1 MDRRTLIFVITL
13 SMAMFAVNAFF
24 DYRSDEARKEW
35 TEQQLAK
42 KSQKVQQLEQ
52 EITSRTA
59 QAEQLPLVNL
69 YGDDKAATFLTT
81 GILDDNAVV
90 TLAWAEQ
97 LPEQVWVKQNGGT
110 EKFTLQNPVQG
121 KELPAI
127 YRKGEATPLRVG
139 YLPDFG
145 SYELQVVT
153 LSPHNT
159 AQPYKISVANFVDGH
174 FEMPQEELDKIKEE
188 LGKEDENAPPRMY
201 DNGIA
206 LIKIDSSWLPVAVF
220 HHHDKRLLFLNEVE
234 GISTSIVRPDKLKV
248 VSGQR
253 AAETYYVLENDY
265 QQLVFSSYGGALV
278 EMNLPFDSKSDKES
292 AVKPIEFDR
301 EMVEKHPYNAYFP
314 AHPYLTAGQTATG
327 PFVEHDKGALGGY
340 YPLIRRDL
348 IEKQKGKSVRI
359 APQYYALNI
368 VSQYPE
374 VAELVYE
381 VKEFSKDKIVFEA
394 MQSNRRITKTFAID
408 NTAPYS
414 LHLTVDVEGDSR
426 GLWLTSGVP
435 EAELISG
442 AIAPALKY
450 RFTRGTNSEVNQI
463 DLPTDAVTVSTVSP
477 DWICNSNG
485 FFGIILDALNEVEP
499 GYRALFVP
507 GTTVPSRLVEIGQE
521 YDQYKAQD
529 LPGYQLM
536 LPLRAKG
543 GKMEFR
549 VFAGPFSTP
558 ILKAVDEMYSNPETG
573 YNPDYI
579 ACQSFHGWFAF
590 ISEPF
595 AKFLFMLMNF
605 FHYLTGSWALS
616 IVLLTIALRVMLY
629 PLNAW
634 STKSMLQ
641 TQELMPKVQALQ
653 AKYKSDPKKAQLEI
667 LNLYKEHGLNPL
679 SGITGGCFP
688 LLIQMPFLIGM
699 FDLLKSSFQLRGAV
713 FIPGWIDNLSAPD
726 VLFSWSMPLP
736 LIGNEFHLLP
746 IILGVIMFIQPR
758 MMQPLPADKSQWT
771 EQQRQQRAM
780 TTMMAVMF
788 CWLFYNFPSG
798 LNIYWISSMLLGILQ
813 QWWTKKQMKPLST
826 VEIVNVKSNVKSKR

>member
-13 SMAMFAVNAFF
+13 SMTMFLVNAFF
-24 DYRSDEARKEW
+24 DHRNDEARKEW

-42 KSQKVQQLEQ
+42 KSQKQQQLEH
-52 EITSRTA
+52 EIITRTA
-59 QAEQLPLVNL
+59 KADQLPLVSL
-69 YGDDKAATFLTT
+69 YADDNAETFLST
-81 GILDDNAVV
+81 GIVDDNAVV
-90 TLAWAEQ
+90 TIAWEKELPAE
-97 LPEQVWVKQNGGT
+97 VWVKKEGAL
-110 EKFTLQNPVQG
+110 EKYTLQNKVEG
-121 KELPAI
+121 KELPAL
-127 YRKGEATPLRVG
+127 YRKGAASPLRIG
-139 YLPDFG
+139 HLPSFG
-145 SYELQVVT
+145 TYELQIVT
-153 LSPHNT
+153 VAPHNEN
-159 AQPYKISVANFVDGH
+159 APYKISVANFIDGH
-174 FEMPQEELDKIKEE
+174 FEMPQEELDQIKAD
-188 LGKEDENAPPRMY
+188 LGQEHGASPSVY

-206 LIKIDSSWLPVAVF
+206 LIKIDNQWLPVALF
-220 HHHDKRLLFLNEVE
+220 HDYDKRLLFLNEIEDVP
-234 GISTSIVRPDKLKV
+234 TVVVRPDKLKV
-248 VSGQR
+248 ANGQR
-253 AAETYYVLENDY
+253 PAETYYVLENGY

-278 EMNLPFDSKSDKES
+278 ETNLPFDTTSDKES
-292 AVKPIEFDR
+292 VVKPIGFDR
-301 EMVEKHPYNAYFP
+301 QMVEDHPYNALFP
-314 AHPYLTAGQTATG
+314 AHPYFTAGEKATG
-327 PFVEHDKGALGGY
+327 PFVEHEKGVLGGY

-359 APQYYALNI
+359 TPQFYALNI

-381 VKEFSKDKIVFEA
+381 VKAFTKDKIVFEA
-394 MQSNRRITKTFAID
+394 TQNNRRITKTFAID
-408 NTAPYS
+408 NTAPYT

-442 AIAPALKY
+442 AVAPALKY
-450 RFTRGTNSEVNQI
+450 RFTRGTSSEVNQI
-463 DLPTDAVTVSTVSP
+463 DLPTDAITVSTVTP

-485 FFGIILDALNEVEP
+485 FFGIILDALTEVEP

-507 GTTVPSRLVEIGQE
+507 GTVVPSRLVEIGQE

-529 LPGYQLM
+529 LPGYQLL

-549 VFAGPFSTP
+549 IFAGPFSTP
-558 ILKAVDEMYSNPETG
+558 VLKAVDQLYSNPETG

-579 ACQSFHGWFAF
+579 ACQTFHGWFSF

-595 AKFLFMLMNF
+595 AKFLFMLMTF
-605 FHYLTGSWALS
+605 FHYLTGSWAFS

-641 TQELMPKVQALQ
+641 TQELMPKVQAIQ
-653 AKYKSDPKKAQLEI
+653 QKYKNDPKKSQMEI

-679 SGITGGCFP
+679 SGISGGCFP

-699 FDLLKSSFQLRGAV
+699 FDLLKSSFQLRGAG

-726 VLFSWSMPLP
+726 VLFSWDMPLP

-746 IILGVIMFIQPR
+746 LFLGLIMFIQPR

-780 TTMMAVMF
+780 TSMMAVMF

-813 QWWTKKQMKPLST
+813 QWWTKKQMAPVST
-826 VEIVNVKSNVKSKR
+826 VEIMKGNVKNKR